1 MGNLNPA
8 NTNTNPLGYDPE
20 SFLASLQNLSLNQNN
35 SLGSNAAA
43 AAAAWLRSRTRPSS
57 SSSSSSFSNNLIGNN
72 LSYPGSVYGGLVSS
86 SAWNPSFRIRSQDGS
101 SNMVVDDY
109 HNSLFYMGGNQIME
123 NYPPSLRSPRAG
135 GMMSLNSSLQFDCPW
150 DIYATQPVHCS
161 SFFTTTRTMPG
172 NNCNNFNVETATTRD
187 GSLSWQKILK
197 EGDPVERQG
206 ILDAIIGNGIVFE
219 VMGNEY
225 GHHLFQRLLD
235 FCDSTQLQS
244 IVYTLASREDLFID
258 VALHRHG
265 STAVQA
271 LIKKLKNSDFG
282 FTITS
287 ILSRRFLELMMDERG
302 RYVVQQCFN
311 TFKPRENEV
320 LYDAAVRYFRELA
333 TSQHGCA
340 SLNACLS
347 CIGGAQRAKLLT
359 QISEHSDFLSNHP
372 WGHYVV
378 QHVLML
384 KDENFTR
391 IICIRLEGLYIHLA
405 HRKGG
410 SHVVEKCI
418 ISSEFGMRSVVGAF
432 LKSEKPFLQLASDQF
447 GNYVVQT
454 ALEVTKQHDVE
465 LYRSLVMVL
474 NKRNVLLSRNVI
486 RRHIVDKI
494 KELESQQC

>member
-1 MGNLNPA
+1 
-8 NTNTNPLGYDPE
+8 
-20 SFLASLQNLSLNQNN
+20 
-35 SLGSNAAA
+35 
-43 AAAAWLRSRTRPSS
+43 
-57 SSSSSSFSNNLIGNN
+57 
-72 LSYPGSVYGGLVSS
+72 
-86 SAWNPSFRIRSQDGS
+86 
-101 SNMVVDDY
+101 MVVDDY
-109 HNSLFYMGGNQIME
+109 HNSLFYMSGNQIME

-135 GMMSLNSSLQFDCPW
+135 GMMSLNSSLQFDSPW
-150 DIYATQPVHCS
+150 DPIYATQPAHCS
-161 SFFTTTRTMPG
+161 SFFTTPRTMPG

-197 EGDPVERQG
+197 EGDPVVRQE
-206 ILDAIIGNGIVFE
+206 ILDSIIGNGIIFE

-235 FCDSTQLQS
+235 FCGSTQLQS

-287 ILSRRFLELMMDERG
+287 ILSRRFLELMTDERG

-391 IICIRLEGLYIHLA
+391 IICIRLEGLFIHLA

-486 RRHIVDKI
+486 GRHIVDKI
-494 KELESQQC
+494 KELERQQC